1 MMIDDK
7 IKKVYFAR
15 VRGNFEEIIKKY
27 KKIDGKDL
35 KANEILV
42 ENYIFCV
49 SNVDAFWD
57 CNEEMKSIPFEY
69 RTKAKTAIT
78 KFKFKFY
85 DAVNDMSVI
94 KCYPLTG
101 RTHQIRVHLKH
112 LGCPI
117 AND

>member
-1 MMIDDK
+1 M
-7 IKKVYFAR
+7 
-15 VRGNFEEIIKKY
+15 
-27 KKIDGKDL
+27 
-35 KANEILV
+35 
-42 ENYIFCV
+42 
-49 SNVDAFWD
+49 DAFWD
-57 CNEEMKSIPFEY
+57 CNEELKSIPFEY

-117 AND
+117 ANDQKYHSVIKNNEGKELSSILNNGVTKYGPENFETSY